1 MPDHKSNNVKFKWRR
16 LGEHNTE
23 MKPTIIACIPAYNEE
38 RTIARVVIEVERYVD
53 RVIVCDDGSTDMT
66 GEIAGRLGAEV
77 IRHEKNMGK
86 GVALRD
92 LFKLAKKYDPSILL
106 KWRV

>member
-1 MPDHKSNNVKFKWRR
+1 M
-16 LGEHNTE
+16 
-23 MKPTIIACIPAYNEE
+23 PAYNEE
-38 RTIARVVIEVERYVD
+38 RTIARVMIEVERYVD
-53 RVIVCDDGSTDMT
+53 RVIVCDDGSKDLT
-66 GEIAGRLGAEV
+66 GRLGAEV

-106 KWRV
+106 KWRG